1 MLRRA
6 VEQQQQK
13 GSHCCFKSRGELP
26 AAQVWGGNTERSP
39 KPGSPAASPAHWQH
53 SIQLNHTVLEL
64 LEEGLL
70 PLVSIESC
78 TISLLQRKCVL
89 KSKEIIIIIN
99 SQGILEAWTPI
110 NIFFSSCCK
119 QEEKMHRQDKCS
131 PNYPNTLLTSAN

>member
-1 MLRRA
+1 M
-6 VEQQQQK
+6 
-13 GSHCCFKSRGELP
+13 
-26 AAQVWGGNTERSP
+26 ERSP
-39 KPGSPAASPAHWQH
+39 KPGSPAASPARWRH

-89 KSKEIIIIIN
+89 KSKEIIIIIIN

-110 NIFFSSCCK
+110 NIFFFK
-119 QEEKMHRQDKCS
+119 
-131 PNYPNTLLTSAN
+131 LL